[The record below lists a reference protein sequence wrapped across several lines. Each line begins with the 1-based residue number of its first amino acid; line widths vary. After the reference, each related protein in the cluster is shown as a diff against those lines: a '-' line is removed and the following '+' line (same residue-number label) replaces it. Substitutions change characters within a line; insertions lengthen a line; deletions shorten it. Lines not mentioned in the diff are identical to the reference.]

1 MKESKEAEKEIAE
14 SSNQY
19 SPAAIRGS
27 LIFFLFTEL
36 SYFLF

>member
-19 SPAAIRGS
+19 SPHQFEAF
-27 LIFFLFTEL
+27 LI
-36 SYFLF
+36 YRII